1 LFPIRDLNPTRTTP
15 LGVYLIIAL
24 NVFVFIIEINSG
36 VLTHIPT
43 EETYAFFNRFGIL
56 PIRYSDPSLSARFT
70 LWEQAFPFLSSIF
83 VHGGFFHLL
92 GNMWMLWIFGDNV
105 EEWLGTVKFLACY
118 LAWGLF
124 AGLIHL
130 AFNFTS
136 TLPTVGASGAIAGV
150 LGAYMLKFPKA
161 RVLTLVPIFFFFQ
174 FIELPAVVFLGIWF
188 FLQLIS
194 GAGGV
199 AGNVAWMAHIGGFV
213 AGAAA
218 YYIFRNEKGS
228 AVG

>member
-1 LFPIRDLNPTRTTP
+1 M
-15 LGVYLIIAL
+15 YLIIVL
-24 NVFVFIIEINSG
+24 NVFVFIIEIQAG
-36 VLTHIPT
+36 VLSRIPT
-43 EETYAFFNRFGIL
+43 EETYAFFNKFGIL

-70 LWEQAFPFLSSIF
+70 LWEQSLPFFSSIF
-83 VHGGFFHLL
+83 IHGGFFHLL

-105 EEWLGTVKFLACY
+105 EEWLGTVRFLACY
-118 LAWGLF
+118 LVWGLF

-188 FLQLIS
+188 FLQLIQ

-218 YYIFRNEKGS
+218 YYIFRGEKGS
-228 AVG
+228 SVR